1 MTDTTEQVEAR
12 WAAAAKLADG
22 VTDENFHKRRT
33 RVLIR
38 LAALLI
44 GTWIVGVV
52 IAVLFVPNG
61 AHHSGSNNGPSEG
74 QAIAQL
80 VFLTLGLIVGVV
92 GFIWAKRT
100 GHYITR
106 WRAVTSPLNRAEK
119 KAVRKQIK
127 GKAELDHAH
136 LATIVAVA
144 SQTRRATLGLVPI
157 YSALVLFAVA
167 TAIGSDVLF
176 VKLLE
181 LVVSLLFVAVAAQ
194 LTVSYRQAGRFV
206 DTNRGQTAAIS

>member
-1 MTDTTEQVEAR
+1 MTDTIEQVEAR

-22 VTDENFHKRRT
+22 VPDDDFHKRRT
-33 RVLIR
+33 RILIR

-44 GTWIVGVV
+44 GSWIVGVV
-52 IAVLFVPNG
+52 IAVFFVPRG
-61 AHHSGSNNGPSEG
+61 AHQSRSNNGPSEG

-80 VFLTLGLIVGVV
+80 VFLALGFIVGVV

-106 WRAVTSPLNRAEK
+106 RRAVTSPLNRAEK

-136 LATIVAVA
+136 LVTILAVA
-144 SQTRRATLGLVPI
+144 SQNRRATLGMVPI

-167 TAIGSDVLF
+167 TAIGSNRPF

-181 LVVSLLFVAVAAQ
+181 LVASLLLVATAAQ
-194 LTVSYRQAGRFV
+194 LIVFYRRAGRFIN
-206 DTNRGQTAAIS
+206 THRGHTA